1 MTAHSHLKAEIAGGV
16 LRLVLNRPDKLN
28 ALTHDIYRAIG
39 DAVIAAAGNP
49 EVSVIT
55 LQGAGRAFSS
65 GFDLK
70 LEVADKSHATKLE
83 GLAGNANRTRWAIW
97 NSPKP
102 VIAAVH
108 GYCLA
113 GAFEMMLPCDL
124 TIAARSTVLGE
135 PEILFGAGPAF
146 LMVPWMTSHK
156 RAKDILL
163 TGRHITAAEA
173 LDMGFVSRVVEDD
186 ALEAAL
192 EETVATLLR
201 MAPHALAM
209 VKRGVNRAY
218 EGAGMS
224 PHLDAWAETGAYMGY
239 ISDEEGSEFKTVLE
253 AEGVSAALEWRR
265 RRFDVTAG
273 DRGGAD

>member
-1 MTAHSHLKAEIAGGV
+1 MAWMTNPVAMLPPSPEERAHELTMIATFGMAPELQAGVADRYGVPVRDAFGMTEIGFSTGV
-16 LRLVLNRPDKLN
+16 LLEDDSV
-28 ALTHDIYRAIG
+28 TGIG
-39 DAVIAAAGNP
+39 TCGKPLPWREMMIADEAGNP
-49 EVSVIT
+49 
-55 LQGAGRAFSS
+55 LP
-65 GFDLK
+65 D
-70 LEVADKSHATKLE
+70 
-83 GLAGNANRTRWAIW
+83 NA
-97 NSPKP
+97 
-102 VIAAVH
+102 V
-108 GYCLA
+108 
-113 GAFEMMLPCDL
+113 
-124 TIAARSTVLGE
+124 GE
-135 PEILFGAGPAF
+135 LCVAGPAF

-209 VKRGVNRAY
+209 IKRGVNRAY
-218 EGAGMS
+218 EGAGMG

-273 DRGGAD
+273 ERGGAD